1 MRLTKGIACF
11 NYDSFLGRDAAGPQ
25 KTRGA
30 RRAVE
35 LQLRM
40 NRPMLNRRMTRWIA
54 GFVVAG
60 YLLPTGA
67 VAAQD
72 AGGNFEELSRQAEA
86 QLDAHPAEAAG
97 SYRKALALRPDWAEG
112 WLYMGACLFRTGR
125 YAEAR
130 DAFRKGVPLQ
140 PGKGTPLAFLG
151 MTEYE
156 LGDYKEAIADIVKGE
171 SLGLVDKPGFAA
183 AVRYRAALIG
193 LRFSDFAL
201 ALDQI
206 RPLAKAGDNS
216 PGVIEVLG
224 LSALCM
230 NILPANIPAARLPEV
245 ELAGRAAWAFVAE
258 KPDEADPLF
267 KQLEASFPNERGIH
281 YMCGVYRLNS
291 DPAAAEAEFHQ
302 ELQVAPANILAHVQ
316 LALLMMKRGD
326 DEGAVKEASE
336 AVRLGPADALSQATL
351 GRALMDAG
359 KMTEAIAALE
369 KAEKLAPQAPR
380 THFYLEQAYRRAGKV
395 DEARREKAEWDRLHA
410 LQEPAETAH
419 P

>member
-1 MRLTKGIACF
+1 
-11 NYDSFLGRDAAGPQ
+11 
-25 KTRGA
+25 
-30 RRAVE
+30 
-35 LQLRM
+35 M
-40 NRPMLNRRMTRWIA
+40 NRRIFCWIA
-54 GFVVAG
+54 GLVAG
-60 YLLPTGA
+60 CLLSMGA
-67 VAAQD
+67 LAAQD
-72 AGGNFEELSRQAEA
+72 AGANFDELSRQAEA
-86 QLDAHPAEAAG
+86 QLDSHPAEAAVL
-97 SYRKALALRPDWAEG
+97 YRKALALRPDWAEG
-112 WLYMGACLFRTGR
+112 WLYMGTCLFRTGR

-156 LGDYKEAIADIVKGE
+156 LGDYKAAIADIVKGE
-171 SLGLVDKPGFAA
+171 SLGLVDKPGLVA

-230 NILPANIPAARLPEV
+230 NILPANIPAAKRPEV
-245 ELAGRAAWAFVAE
+245 ELAGRAAWAFVADR
-258 KPDEADPLF
+258 PDEADPLF
-267 KQLEASFPNERGIH
+267 RELETTFPNERGIH
-281 YMCGVYRLNS
+281 YMCGVFRLNN
-291 DPAAAEAEFHQ
+291 DPAAAESEFHK
-302 ELQVAPANILAHVQ
+302 ELQVAPGNILAHVQ
-316 LALLMMKRGD
+316 LALLLMKRGD

-351 GRALMDAG
+351 GRALMDVG
-359 KMTEAIAALE
+359 RMTAAIAALE

-395 DEARREKAEWDRLHA
+395 AKARREKAEWDRLHA
-410 LQEPAETAH
+410 LQEPAETTQ

>member
-1 MRLTKGIACF
+1 MFRLITG
-11 NYDSFLGRDAAGPQ
+11 L
-25 KTRGA
+25 
-30 RRAVE
+30 
-35 LQLRM
+35 
-40 NRPMLNRRMTRWIA
+40 
-54 GFVVAG
+54 VVFG
-60 YLLPTGA
+60 CLLTMGA

-72 AGGNFEELSRQAEA
+72 GGGEFEDLSRQAEA
-86 QLDAHPAEAAG
+86 QLDLNPAEAAG
-97 SYRKALALRPDWAEG
+97 LYRKALALRPDWAEG
-112 WLYMGACLFRTGR
+112 WLYMGACLFRTGH
-125 YAEAR
+125 YAQAR

-140 PGKGTPLAFLG
+140 PGKGTPVAFLG

-156 LGDYKEAIADIVKGE
+156 LGDYKAAIADIVRGE
-171 SLGLVDKPGFAA
+171 SLGLADKPGFVA

-230 NILPANIPAARLPEV
+230 NVLPANLPAAKRPEV
-245 ELAGRAAWAFVAE
+245 ELAGRAAWAFVADR
-258 KPDEADPLF
+258 PDEADPLF
-267 KQLEASFPNERGIH
+267 KELEASFPNERGIH
-281 YMCGVYRLNS
+281 YMCGVYRLKS

-302 ELQVAPANILAHVQ
+302 EVQVAPGNILAHVQ
-316 LALLMMKRGD
+316 LALLLMKRGD
-326 DEGAVKEASE
+326 DDGAVKAASE

-351 GRALMDAG
+351 GRALMDTG
-359 KMTEAIAALE
+359 KMTEAIAALQ

-380 THFYLEQAYRRAGKV
+380 THFYLSQAYWKTGKT
-395 DEARREKAEWDRLHA
+395 DLARKEKAEWDRLHA
-410 LQEPAETAH
+410 LAEPADITK